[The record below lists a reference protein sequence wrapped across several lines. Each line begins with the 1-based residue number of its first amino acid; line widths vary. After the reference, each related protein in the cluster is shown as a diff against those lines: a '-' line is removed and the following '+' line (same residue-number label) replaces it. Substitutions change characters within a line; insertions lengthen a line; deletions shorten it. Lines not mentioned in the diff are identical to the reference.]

1 MVFDVVMHRHLPYSK
16 FSGIAFCNS
25 RAPAPAG
32 RKYYDPHVWLTI
44 KPSHKTEHF
53 FILLQQLFQLPK
65 KLFRVQKT
73 VPHTQKN
80 HPNVILFWR
89 FRRKEHNGAV
99 GFWFGCT
106 VLENIWLCDTL
117 IASHTCDSSRAQGAP
132 SNFTGPPQTNSSAKK
147 AEWPNLKKIKADVK
161 TAQFRAN
168 VMGRIGWMQ
177 KAYCSILWH
186 DDWWSNPFV

>member
-1 MVFDVVMHRHLPYSK
+1 MLLCIDTCHIPNFQALHSATQGPRPQQGVNIMTHTCGWQSNHHIRRN
-16 FSGIAFCNS
+16 I
-25 RAPAPAG
+25 
-32 RKYYDPHVWLTI
+32 
-44 KPSHKTEHF
+44 F
-53 FILLQQLFQLPK
+53 FILLQQLFQLRK

-80 HPNVILFWR
+80 HPNVILFSR

-147 AEWPNLKKIKADVK
+147 AEWPNFKKK
-161 TAQFRAN
+161 
-168 VMGRIGWMQ
+168 
-177 KAYCSILWH
+177 
-186 DDWWSNPFV
+186 